1 MCFSAEAS
9 FAGGIA
15 LTALGTV
22 TIKKV
27 QQPVRTAFAAVP
39 ILFGVQQIS
48 EGVVWLALSDPVYAQ
63 YQQLGTTLFLI
74 IARVLWPVG
83 MPFAVLM
90 MEEDRRKRKIIL
102 PFVLLGSIVA
112 VYYSYCLLFLNVTPN
127 IAGNHIQYISDY
139 PESLAGPVFIIY
151 FVASLTPL
159 FISSVKGTKLFGALL
174 FVSALVTIIA
184 FMEYLTSVWCF
195 FAAVLS
201 VVVYRIV
208 SDSKEI
214 V

>member
-1 MCFSAEAS
+1 
-9 FAGGIA
+9 
-15 LTALGTV
+15 
-22 TIKKV
+22 
-27 QQPVRTAFAAVP
+27 
-39 ILFGVQQIS
+39 
-48 EGVVWLALSDPVYAQ
+48 
-63 YQQLGTTLFLI
+63 
-74 IARVLWPVG
+74 
-83 MPFAVLM
+83 
-90 MEEDRRKRKIIL
+90 
-102 PFVLLGSIVA
+102 
-112 VYYSYCLLFLNVTPN
+112 VYYTYCLLFLNVTPN